1 MSGEPLDLSSEP
13 AAESSGRKGDDRRPF
28 LGIHFACCGIYSRI
42 YTTASGSAF
51 AGNCPRCGRR
61 IEVGISPDGQDGRFF
76 SAY

>member
-1 MSGEPLDLSSEP
+1 MASEP
-13 AAESSGRKGDDRRPF
+13 IDLTSEPPGDLPREGEARRPF

-61 IEVGISPDGQDGRFF
+61 IEVGISPDGQEGRFF